1 MSRTGVIT
9 DLTGHGP
16 TLELVDGQLFY
27 LLEPNPEVLSID
39 SIAYSL
45 ANLCRYT
52 GHCKPFYSVAQ
63 HCYHVSS
70 LVPPEHAVAG
80 LFHDASEAFIGDLSR
95 PLKDALDTIAPGV
108 IEDVEGRIHAVI
120 AERFGFEYPFDP
132 AIKQADNI
140 ALATEKRDLMT
151 RGLVDWPDLPDPDPR
166 RLFPQQP
173 EVAALWFKAR
183 AAQLGVPL

>member
-1 MSRTGVIT
+1 MIT
-9 DLTGHGP
+9 DLKGHGP

-27 LLEPNPEVLSID
+27 LLEPNPEALSLD
-39 SIAYSL
+39 AIAYALS
-45 ANLCRYT
+45 NLCRYT

-63 HCYHVSS
+63 HCVHVST
-70 LVPPEHAVAG
+70 LVPREHALAG

-108 IEDVEGRIHAVI
+108 IRFVEGRIHAVI

-132 AIKQADNI
+132 AIKHADNV

-151 RGLVDWPDLPDPDPR
+151 RGLVDWPNLPP
-166 RLFPQQP
+166 P
-173 EVAALWFKAR
+173 EEKVIRPWAPIQAQTFFLWYANF
-183 AAQLGVPL
+183 LGVME